1 VKKIW
6 MMAAALGLGIWLTGC
21 SPAFVPVED
30 PSEPQTEER
39 NSPETEKDDQREDLA
54 FQPLSEEERRWI
66 VTELESFDGDHKFSD
81 MDPEKAASCGGEIRD
96 AYDFVGR
103 ETENG
108 YGYVLGFRKGKEDPL
123 KDLSIYSI
131 DDVIEAEKWN
141 EDESI
146 FEKVYTFENV
156 YKMYYTE
163 AKDVL
168 FFVPSGMEESE
179 ELRKA
184 FTYSLCDGD
193 EGVRYLETVK
203 ERGVRMSPPEDG
215 GYLTVRRF
223 EAAEVLEEYI
233 PLTEDQEKEITGSDE
248 TVDPVIYGI
257 DGITYTASQEIYESE
272 NPDPDEITVPALRI
286 AEEKC
291 EFQTVGTEDMKEIT
305 SAELEVIP
313 ISKELEKEK
322 EKGLESKDS
331 ADVEADLEVVGISET
346 LQDPE
351 LLKRLEEILSGA
363 SFDEAKECPY
373 NGILTLTKV
382 DGTQITV
389 RLASDGCDSMVYG
402 SYSFYQA
409 AGDEVAEIWYMF
421 PEVKAEL
428 VK

>member
-1 VKKIW
+1 
-6 MMAAALGLGIWLTGC
+6 
-21 SPAFVPVED
+21 
-30 PSEPQTEER
+30 
-39 NSPETEKDDQREDLA
+39 
-54 FQPLSEEERRWI
+54 
-66 VTELESFDGDHKFSD
+66 

-96 AYDFVGR
+96 AYDFIGR
-103 ETENG
+103 EMENG

-123 KDLSIYSI
+123 QDLSIYSI

-156 YKMYYTE
+156 YEMYYTE

-168 FFVPSGMEESE
+168 FFVPSGMEEPE

-248 TVDPVIYGI
+248 IIDPVMYGI
-257 DGITYTASQEIYESE
+257 DGITYAASQEIYESE
-272 NPDPDEITVPALRI
+272 NPDPDEITVPALKI

-313 ISKELEKEK
+313 ISKELEK
-322 EKGLESKDS
+322 GLESKDS
-331 ADVEADLEVVGISET
+331 ADVEADSEVVGISET

-363 SFDEAKECPY
+363 SFDEEKDCPY
-373 NGILTLTKV
+373 NGILTLTKA

-389 RLASDGCDSMVYG
+389 RLASDGCDSMAYG

-409 AGDEVAEIWYMF
+409 AGGEVAEIWDMF
-421 PEVKAEL
+421 PELK
-428 VK
+428 

>member
-1 VKKIW
+1 MKKIW

-30 PSEPQTEER
+30 PSESQTEER

-123 KDLSIYSI
+123 QDLSIYSI

-156 YKMYYTE
+156 YEMYYTE

-248 TVDPVIYGI
+248 TVDPVMYGI

-305 SAELEVIP
+305 SAELE
-313 ISKELEKEK
+313 EK

-331 ADVEADLEVVGISET
+331 ADVEADSEVVGISET

-363 SFDEAKECPY
+363 SFDEEKECPY
-373 NGILTLTKV
+373 NGILTLTKA

>member
-1 VKKIW
+1 
-6 MMAAALGLGIWLTGC
+6 
-21 SPAFVPVED
+21 
-30 PSEPQTEER
+30 
-39 NSPETEKDDQREDLA
+39 
-54 FQPLSEEERRWI
+54 
-66 VTELESFDGDHKFSD
+66 

-156 YKMYYTE
+156 YEMYYTE

-248 TVDPVIYGI
+248 TVDPVMYGI

-313 ISKELEKEK
+313 ISKELEK
-322 EKGLESKDS
+322 GLESKDS
-331 ADVEADLEVVGISET
+331 ADVEADSEVVGISET

-373 NGILTLTKV
+373 NGILTLTKA

>member
-1 VKKIW
+1 MKKIW
-6 MMAAALGLGIWLTGC
+6 MMTAALGLGIWLTGC
-21 SPAFVPVED
+21 SSAFVPVED
-30 PSEPQTEER
+30 PSESQTEER
-39 NSPETEKDDQREDLA
+39 NSPETEKEDQREDLA
-54 FQPLSEEERRWI
+54 FQPISEEERRRI

-156 YKMYYTE
+156 YEMYYTE

-168 FFVPSGMEESE
+168 FFVPSGIEEPE

-248 TVDPVIYGI
+248 IIDPVMYGI

-272 NPDPDEITVPALRI
+272 NPDPDEITVPALKI

-313 ISKELEKEK
+313 ISKELG
-322 EKGLESKDS
+322 KGLESKDS
-331 ADVEADLEVVGISET
+331 ADVEADSEVVGISET

-351 LLKRLEEILSGA
+351 LLKRLEEILLGA
-363 SFDEAKECPY
+363 SFDEEKDCPY
-373 NGILTLTKV
+373 NGILTLTKA

-402 SYSFYQA
+402 SYGFYQA

-421 PEVKAEL
+421 PEVKAEI

>member
-1 VKKIW
+1 MKKIW
-6 MMAAALGLGIWLTGC
+6 MMTAALGLGIWLTGC

-30 PSEPQTEER
+30 PSESQTEER
-39 NSPETEKDDQREDLA
+39 NSPETEKEDQREDLA
-54 FQPLSEEERRWI
+54 FQPISEEERRRI

-96 AYDFVGR
+96 AYDFIGR

-123 KDLSIYSI
+123 QDLSIYSI

-156 YKMYYTE
+156 YEMYYTE

-168 FFVPSGMEESE
+168 FFVPSGMEEPE

-203 ERGVRMSPPEDG
+203 ERGVRMSSPEDG

-223 EAAEVLEEYI
+223 EDAEVLEEYI
-233 PLTEDQEKEITGSDE
+233 PLTEDQEKEITGSD
-248 TVDPVIYGI
+248 
-257 DGITYTASQEIYESE
+257 
-272 NPDPDEITVPALRI
+272 PDEITVPALKI

-305 SAELEVIP
+305 SAELEVVP
-313 ISKELEKEK
+313 ISKELEKNTD
-322 EKGLESKDS
+322 LARKDS
-331 ADVEADLEVVGISET
+331 ADSEVVGISEM

-351 LLKRLEEILSGA
+351 LLKRLEEILAGA

-373 NGILTLTKV
+373 NGILTLTKA
-382 DGTQITV
+382 DGTQVVV

-409 AGDEVAEIWYMF
+409 AGGEVAEIWDMF
-421 PEVKAEL
+421 PEVKAEI

>member
-1 VKKIW
+1 

-156 YKMYYTE
+156 YEMYYTE

>member
-1 VKKIW
+1 MKKIW

-30 PSEPQTEER
+30 PSESQTEER
-39 NSPETEKDDQREDLA
+39 NSPEMEKDDQREDLA

-156 YKMYYTE
+156 YEMYYTE

-248 TVDPVIYGI
+248 TVDPVMYGI

-313 ISKELEKEK
+313 ISKELEK
-322 EKGLESKDS
+322 GLESKDS
-331 ADVEADLEVVGISET
+331 ADVEADSEVVGISET

-363 SFDEAKECPY
+363 SFDEEKDCPY
-373 NGILTLTKV
+373 NGILTLTKA

-402 SYSFYQA
+402 SYGFYQA
-409 AGDEVAEIWYMF
+409 AEDEVAEIWYMF